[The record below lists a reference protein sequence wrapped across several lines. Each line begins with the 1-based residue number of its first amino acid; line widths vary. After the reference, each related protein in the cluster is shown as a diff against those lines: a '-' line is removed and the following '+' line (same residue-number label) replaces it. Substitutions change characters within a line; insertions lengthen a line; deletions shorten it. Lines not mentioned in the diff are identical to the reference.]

1 MSENMDRRTRN
12 FSKYDSMSTEQLQEI
27 LRLDAHRNDGVEM
40 DTDELFYI
48 MEVLADRRKT
58 DSAYTGKTV
67 QEAYETFQK
76 HYLPKEEPVSRKPV
90 VMPSWLHKAAAVAAV
105 LAIILTATLTVDAN
119 GFNLWGK
126 VAQWSEDFFRFED
139 ETQGTEAS
147 DPDKNNQLEFA
158 SVQDALD
165 KYGITQRL
173 APTWLPEG
181 YFLED
186 IDSIRSPKETRI
198 FAIYKNGD
206 NLIQV
211 SIRRLNETKS
221 EDIEKS
227 ENFIEAY
234 EVNGVTYYLFKNLEK
249 IKVAWVVDDF
259 ECYISARIT
268 IEEMKNII
276 NSI

>member
-1 MSENMDRRTRN
+1 MDRRTRN